1 MEGIIIFDVKIGR
14 TSDKLDGKSIFDS
27 YHFLHS
33 YQMRFSVRETRIVCG
48 IAVTHLR
55 EDGGMVSSIFTIY
68 LSSYVI
74 LPIDHKKR
82 SFLYR
87 AAMLSSNQPDSL
99 GKLACRA

>member
-55 EDGGMVSSIFTIY
+55 EDGGMVSSIFTSY
-68 LSSYVI
+68 LSSNVI
-74 LPIDHKKR
+74 FGSQSITKNEA
-82 SFLYR
+82 SFLF
-87 AAMLSSNQPDSL
+87 ANA
-99 GKLACRA
+99 KT